1 MKPIGQKNGDRSL
14 KLNKI
19 AVKQVISD
27 NVAGHHFEIRN
38 KIKDADKED
47 MFKRMFNEEFNE
59 ERFPSI
65 RNQGNEIS
73 IS

>member
-27 NVAGHHFEIRN
+27 NVASHHFEIRN
-38 KIKDADKED
+38 KIKDAD
-47 MFKRMFNEEFNE
+47 KRMFNEEFNE